1 MPRPIWKEWLAI
13 LAFVVLFGPILLVGV
28 PLIWAFLGAQGARDF
43 IFGRS
48 SRGWNDDLVRHRPSH
63 LAGEQ
68 RASDVF
74 RGSRDLP
81 SLHPA
86 ARAATSPVRAAPKG
100 IGAGQRQTSEPR

>member
-48 SRGWNDDLVRHRPSH
+48 SRGVER
-63 LAGEQ
+63 
-68 RASDVF
+68 
-74 RGSRDLP
+74 
-81 SLHPA
+81 
-86 ARAATSPVRAAPKG
+86 
-100 IGAGQRQTSEPR
+100 